1 LTHLSETLIEAPKS
15 QTDNDQ
21 PFFTISG
28 RIKNFQN
35 QPIQGVSLTD
45 GAGQNVFS
53 DSNGDYEFTDLPTG
67 IYTITPTYG
76 QYVFSP
82 TFRQV
87 SVPPKAN
94 KQDFVQAMPS
104 VYLPIITK
112 KACQLLYFDDFSDP
126 SSGWPNFEDENRR
139 YEYVDGEYK
148 ILVKNTESWA
158 GASPD
163 FQASEYYVGVDVHSA
178 TGVTGSHGIIF
189 GLTED
194 WSGFYT
200 FEIDPE
206 GYYTVWK
213 YSENGGWKN
222 LIVEFSPFINKST
235 ELNQLKVK
243 RFGNSFEVYANGN
256 LLTSKTDKT
265 YTGMGFVGL
274 IVSSFD
280 QVNVEAGFD
289 NFYVDPLVC
298 GSTSQLLPTQTR
310 KGMDSQAEQS
320 MFFENENKIR

>member
-1 LTHLSETLIEAPKS
+1 VLILSAALILALLLVEGKVYASEKLPALMESGLNVTSNFTFGGNIELPSEPSYVPQVHPLTEILIEATKS

-45 GAGQNVFS
+45 GAEQNVFS

-94 KQDFVQAMPS
+94 KQDFVQVMPS

-126 SSGWPNFEDENRR
+126 NSGWPNFEDENRQ

-148 ILVKNTESWA
+148 ILVKNAESWA

-163 FQASEYYVGVDVHSA
+163 FQASEYYVGVDVRSDS
-178 TGVTGSHGIIF
+178 GVTGSHGIIF

-243 RFGNSFEVYANGN
+243 RFGNSIEVYANGN
-256 LLTSKTDKT
+256 LPEWDT
-265 YTGMGFVGL
+265 
-274 IVSSFD
+274 
-280 QVNVEAGFD
+280 
-289 NFYVDPLVC
+289 
-298 GSTSQLLPTQTR
+298 
-310 KGMDSQAEQS
+310 
-320 MFFENENKIR
+320 